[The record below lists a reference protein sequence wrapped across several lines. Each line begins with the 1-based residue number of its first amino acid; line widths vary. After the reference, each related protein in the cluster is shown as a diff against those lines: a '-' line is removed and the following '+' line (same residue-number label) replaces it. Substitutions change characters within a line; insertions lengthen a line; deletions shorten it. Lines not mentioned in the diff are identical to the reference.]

1 MNLIIDIG
9 NTRVKLAVFKA
20 NRILKKSTIQ
30 KSLFLKEVKKIIS
43 NEEKIKNAI
52 VSSVDFFTK
61 EEELSLRAIVN
72 LTVVSHNLQLP
83 FKNKYATPKTLGV
96 DRIALITAAAQQ
108 YPNKNVLVIDAGTC
122 VTYDFLTYTNRYL
135 GGAISP
141 GLTIR
146 YEALHNLTAKLPLL
160 KTKDT
165 TFLIG
170 NSTETSIHSGVINGL
185 VNEIDGTIKQY
196 QEQYTDLTV
205 ILTGGDTNFLAKR
218 LKSSIFANSNFL
230 LEGLNHLLKI
240 NID

>member
-20 NRILKKSTIQ
+20 NRLLEKVTVEKKV
-30 KSLFLKEVKKIIS
+30 FLSEVKKIIS
-43 NEEKIKNAI
+43 THPKTTNAI
-52 VSSVDFFTK
+52 ISSVDFFTK
-61 EEELSLRAIVN
+61 EEEDHLRTLAKV
-72 LTVVSHNLQLP
+72 TVVSDNLKLP
-83 FKNKYATPKTLGV
+83 FTNNYATPETLGA
-96 DRIALITAAAQQ
+96 DRIALIAAAAHQ
-108 YPNKNVLVIDAGTC
+108 YPSKNVLVIDAGTC
-122 VTYDFLTYTNRYL
+122 VTYDFLNQENTYL

-170 NSTETSIHSGVINGL
+170 NSTENSIHSGVINGL
-185 VNEIDGTIKQY
+185 VNEIDGTIQQY
-196 QEQYTDLTV
+196 LQQYTDLTV